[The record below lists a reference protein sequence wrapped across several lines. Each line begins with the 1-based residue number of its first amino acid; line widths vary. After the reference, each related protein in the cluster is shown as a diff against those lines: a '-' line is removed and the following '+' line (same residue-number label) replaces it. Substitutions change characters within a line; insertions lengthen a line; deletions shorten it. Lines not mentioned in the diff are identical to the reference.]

1 MSRLVLLCVECD
13 SRSRTDYMYIT
24 STIKHYYIDDRKV
37 IYRPIFLGS
46 KTKYNDKGKI
56 SEILDAGRDFS
67 GEVAVIYFIDTD
79 SINVSNEARALNRD
93 IQEYCLK
100 KGYDLVFFCEDVED
114 VYHGERVHNKEKVK
128 MADKFSRNGLIN
140 GVDEARLRSE
150 QMQRHKSN
158 ILNVLDKYWKRRA
171 TLI

>member
-46 KTKYNDKGKI
+46 KTKYSDRGKI

-79 SINVSNEARALNRD
+79 SINVSNEARVLNRD
-93 IQEYCLK
+93 IQEYCQK
-100 KGYDLVFFCEDVED
+100 KGYDLVFFCEDIED
-114 VYHGERVHNKEKVK
+114 VYLGNPIHNKEKVRMAEQFNRNQQINCVNEK
-128 MADKFSRNGLIN
+128 M
-140 GVDEARLRSE
+140 LRSE

-158 ILNVLDKYWKRRA
+158 ILNVLDKYWKRKG
-171 TLI
+171 I